1 MSYLNSI
8 QRDTHISDCTCGFKG
23 EHQIIT
29 DFLEDY
35 DKTAQSSTQKEYC
48 KGLGGATRVTPAIDR
63 KQSKLVCM
71 TQMKQVYIIIIYLT

>member
-1 MSYLNSI
+1 MSYLNST
-8 QRDTHISDCTCGFKG
+8 QKDTHISDCTCGFKG

-29 DFLEDY
+29 DFIVEC
-35 DKTAQSSTQKEYC
+35 DKTALSSIDKEYC

-71 TQMKQVYIIIIYLT
+71 TQMKQVYTTIFYLM